1 MCIIYYTVCKL
12 VHTSAQCNGM
22 YVCVHVLYNNII
34 IIIVYVRIILYTVN
48 PEILAVI

>member
-22 YVCVHVLYNNII
+22 YVCVHVLYNNN
-34 IIIVYVRIILYTVN
+34 IIVYVHIILYTVN